1 MSEFRTELKQVR
13 GLGSAREGTHHWWM
27 QRVTGVALVPLS
39 IWFVCFLAATK
50 GVDYLAIRYAIAQPL
65 TAALMLAYVYAML
78 HHAYLG
84 LQVVIEDYVHHRVM
98 EIGLLVAIRLVFVLA
113 ALTATVSI
121 LRLVF
126 LAADPQ

>member
-27 QRVTGVALVPLS
+27 QRVTAIALVPLT
-39 IWFVCFLAATK
+39 IWFVSFIAATK
-50 GVDYLAIRYAIAQPL
+50 GADYLSIRYAIAQPL
-65 TAALMLAYVYAML
+65 SAALMLAYVYAML

-84 LQVVIEDYVHHRVM
+84 MQIVIEDYVHVRVL
-98 EIGLLVAIRLVFVLA
+98 EVGLLVAIRLTFVLA
-113 ALTATVSI
+113 ATTATVAI

-126 LAADPQ
+126 LAADPL